1 MPRSGKSVSEG
12 VIIPKSFPGVKQES
26 RGVGIAVEIRHG
38 LRLIVDVVHR
48 ALSKEEL
55 GTRQHSRNFFVLLL
69 LRSDASY
76 RVERPCYTHSFH
88 TEILDRIY

>member
-55 GTRQHSRNFFVLLL
+55 GTRQNSRNFFVLLL
-69 LRSDASY
+69 LLRDKS
-76 RVERPCYTHSFH
+76 
-88 TEILDRIY
+88 IYNIPFFYEDLSLAVNVGI

>member
-1 MPRSGKSVSEG
+1 MPRSGKSVLEG

-69 LRSDASY
+69 LLRDKSIY
-76 RVERPCYTHSFH
+76 NIPFFH
-88 TEILDRIY
+88 EDLSLAVNVGI